1 MRQKPPLTFDKQ
13 QVWKRGLEGKVF
25 GKRILPESGGKFAK
39 PPKRKVEIVFS
50 KQDANEIRTIGRMKC
65 RPFREPERD
74 ITLLF
79 QRQNEN

>member
-1 MRQKPPLTFDKQ
+1 LISNKYGSEGLKARFLEKEYYLRVEVNLRQ
-13 QVWKRGLEGKVF
+13 
-25 GKRILPESGGKFAK
+25 

-50 KQDANEIRTIGRMKC
+50 KQDANGIRTIGRMKC

-79 QRQNEN
+79 QSIPHANPIFF